1 MGKRKR
7 SKTAPGNNVF
17 DLEDAK
23 KVFRQLKQKEQ
34 ELLKK
39 QNKLLRKIK
48 QHQELLLAE
57 YDIGLCRQAKQ
68 LEYLLMETTKLHDG
82 VKNPFFD

>member
-7 SKTAPGNNVF
+7 SKTAPSNKAF
-17 DLEDAK
+17 DLEDAR
-23 KVFRQLKQKEQ
+23 KVLRQLKQKEQ

-48 QHQELLLAE
+48 QLATLLVCTAIRSIKPE
-57 YDIGLCRQAKQ
+57 VVSEIISIQTIFAKRF
-68 LEYLLMETTKLHDG
+68 T
-82 VKNPFFD
+82 

>member
-7 SKTAPGNNVF
+7 SKTAPGNNAF

-68 LEYLLMETTKLHDG
+68 LEYLLMETTKLHDS
-82 VKNPFFD
+82 VKNPLFD